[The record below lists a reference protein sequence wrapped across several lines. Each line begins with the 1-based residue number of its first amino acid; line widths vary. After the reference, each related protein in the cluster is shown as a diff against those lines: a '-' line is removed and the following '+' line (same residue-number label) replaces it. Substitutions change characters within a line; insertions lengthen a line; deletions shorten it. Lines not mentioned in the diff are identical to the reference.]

1 MLVFYAKLCLKCFG
15 FLKKP
20 RKNKKRR
27 VYSDSCDIIEISNCL
42 PRRVD
47 YALFFFLYSPQNPK
61 IIFSIFDFLFLAAM
75 FLQAIKSAGSEN
87 VNGNI
92 VETNLGI
99 SVIIAFFR
107 GLAWVI
113 KN

>member
-1 MLVFYAKLCLKCFG
+1 
-15 FLKKP
+15 
-20 RKNKKRR
+20 
-27 VYSDSCDIIEISNCL
+27 
-42 PRRVD
+42 
-47 YALFFFLYSPQNPK
+47 
-61 IIFSIFDFLFLAAM
+61 M
-75 FLQAIKSAGSEN
+75 FLQAIKSAGPEN